1 MRLKVKLEPR
11 EIDQHLGA
19 GQAFMFALRARKV
32 ESVQRQV
39 IYSAL
44 WKRFKRKPL
53 SLFYPKKDF

>member
-19 GQAFMFALRARKV
+19 GQAFMVALRARKV

-53 SLFYPKKDF
+53 SL